1 MSIAG
6 NVVSLDAVTAYPVDP
21 QVSLSFHANRTYI
34 FSSNPQAI
42 IYVSLDGVN
51 DHLSMD
57 GSKNNYAELRSPAA
71 KVWLRREAGTVS
83 PTSVAVRITSEFV
96 QN

>member
-6 NVVSLDAVTAYPVDP
+6 TVVSLDSVTTYPANP
-21 QVSLSFHANRTYI
+21 QVSLNFHANRTYI

-57 GSKNNYAELRSPAA
+57 GSRNNYADIRSPAA
-71 KVWLRREAGTVS
+71 KLWLRREAGVVS
-83 PTSVAVRITSEFV
+83 PTSVAVRVTSEFV